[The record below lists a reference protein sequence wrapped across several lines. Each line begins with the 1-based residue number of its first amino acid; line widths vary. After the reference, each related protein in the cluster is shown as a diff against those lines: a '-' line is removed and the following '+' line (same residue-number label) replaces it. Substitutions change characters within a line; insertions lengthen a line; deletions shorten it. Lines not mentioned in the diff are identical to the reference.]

1 MKRGDHRA
9 FPGRAFDED
18 GQEWIHPG
26 MTIREYFAAKAL
38 QGLLANPGYGEN
50 ATRAAKDVGTDALT
64 LTAGAAVGFADA
76 LLAGLEEGDK
86 T

>member
-1 MKRGDHRA
+1 MRRGDHRA

-38 QGLLANPGYGEN
+38 QGLLANPRLPDSKKLEPN
-50 ATRAAKDVGTDALT
+50 VAVAKMARS
-64 LTAGAAVGFADA
+64 FADG
-76 LLAGLEEGDK
+76 LLAEIERGEGS
-86 T
+86 